1 MRIRHV
7 FTGEEFDAHLTWEST
22 QCRDGEPVVA
32 VAGLGI
38 IVPLGFKVTH
48 ATACEFEALPKM
60 WRELVFDHGVPR
72 NEPAPTPSVT
82 ADSGLA

>member
-7 FTGEEFDAHLTWEST
+7 FTGEEFDAHLTWESS

-48 ATACEFEALPKM
+48 ATAYEFGALPKM
-60 WRELVFDHGVPR
+60 WRELVFDHGIPR
-72 NEPAPTPSVT
+72 DEPAPSQSVMP
-82 ADSGLA
+82 DSDLR